1 MKSQPKVTAG
11 VICFNEE
18 KNLTACIK
26 SLINQSYKN
35 IEIVISDN
43 KSTDRSKKILL
54 GIKKQYPQ
62 IKMNFF
68 PKNFGVGR
76 NVLKVLEMSSAN
88 FFFFISPG
96 DLIDKNFVKECM
108 LIHSEKNVVSV
119 MSSVSQKNQKKE
131 VNVINFRGIKNF
143 NNLSAFKQ
151 ANIIRT
157 FNAKKKKMKFNLFML
172 GIFNKS
178 VLLNVIKVFKR
189 KDLVIWNDRLVLFL
203 VCMSGKLHHINK
215 VLYTKFVD
223 KRTARIHMYLEKTPL
238 DLNSINLTIK
248 SIFSIKKSSLFIK
261 IKFALIIIKIAQYK
275 IKRNL
280 LDFLGLM
287 RKKTLKLIKV
297 N

>member
-1 MKSQPKVTAG
+1 
-11 VICFNEE
+11 
-18 KNLTACIK
+18 
-26 SLINQSYKN
+26 
-35 IEIVISDN
+35 
-43 KSTDRSKKILL
+43 
-54 GIKKQYPQ
+54 
-62 IKMNFF
+62 
-68 PKNFGVGR
+68 
-76 NVLKVLEMSSAN
+76 
-88 FFFFISPG
+88 
-96 DLIDKNFVKECM
+96 
-108 LIHSEKNVVSV
+108 
-119 MSSVSQKNQKKE
+119 
-131 VNVINFRGIKNF
+131 
-143 NNLSAFKQ
+143 
-151 ANIIRT
+151 
-157 FNAKKKKMKFNLFML
+157 MKFNLFML

-223 KRTARIHMYLEKTPL
+223 KRTARIHIFLEKTPL